1 MKFEIPKFAFP
12 QRVPKAPDPPGVTVP
27 EWLVRATKFASWV
40 ATLSLI
46 YFLWLYTLDIARD
59 RAESMH
65 LTHVGAWVGDWQF
78 WFPHVIG
85 FAAVAMGIPYV
96 AKIAIPTFVS
106 LRWDADPTAKAWALG
121 IAVAVSIVVIS
132 GTFAVQGHT
141 IMERDR
147 DAAVAVEQVQQ
158 GRAVL
163 EAQIASKQQELA
175 DMMNNRNAYL
185 AQAASVGAEEWQ
197 RSYID
202 RTPEN
207 DPQRDRIVRAL
218 GAARAADA
226 KRAEIAALR
235 EQLARSQGVASVQRE
250 VVTER
255 TGWIASTLGWLEG
268 VRAILLSFVMDI
280 VALIMPLISLRLEQ
294 ARNRQL
300 GLAAGIPQHPW
311 MLEDKRGVAAPAGPR
326 QRAQDVAEAMM
337 AGGADPRFAADMARS
352 AASFQAAQELAFDED
367 GTPLTEVRY
376 FKRADGKPL
385 VKNQK
390 NKVVVPPGPPQPD
403 ETGVEYDGGGRVGL
417 SQEQPERDRNQGD
430 ATDDAEQPQNLPGDI
445 PFAPTPQQQN
455 SVGAT
460 QSAEKEDNTDRHP
473 EPSYEPQETLSD
485 EEAVALAEEYAL
497 AAAEETAITNQGNM
511 PEGGPAQNA
520 DDAGK
525 QVVAVEADDYAED
538 KAEVEGDVAQ
548 HTPPT
553 DRQPETREDR
563 LLPAVA
569 AE

>member
-59 RAESMH
+59 SAESMH

-403 ETGVEYDGGGRVGL
+403 ETGVEYDGGGRVGSASGEL
-417 SQEQPERDRNQGD
+417 AVEQDRSAEIDGPANAIANNLEQSRD
-430 ATDDAEQPQNLPGDI
+430 A
-445 PFAPTPQQQN
+445 FAPGERAESQQQADEN
-455 SVGAT
+455 QPDGGNDASGAGVDH
-460 QSAEKEDNTDRHP
+460 A
-473 EPSYEPQETLSD
+473 ETLSD
-485 EEAVALAEEYAL
+485 EEAVKLAEEYAL
-497 AAAEETAITNQGNM
+497 AAAGDAAIADQGYM
-511 PEGGPAQNA
+511 TESGAAQNA
-520 DDAGK
+520 DNAGE
-525 QVVAVEADDYAED
+525 VVAVEADDDAED

-548 HTPPT
+548 DTPPT